1 MPTQKSF
8 NILLT
13 FFILLLFLGVLTVNT
28 LANAL
33 PINGITTGAL
43 SDLYPN
49 LFVPA
54 GLTFSIWGLIYLL
67 LLFLV
72 IIQIY
77 AAVRERSGLLLP
89 RKAQILL
96 ALNFA
101 LNIGWI
107 FLWHYQKIF
116 GSLLLMLGLLITLI
130 LLFRMM
136 GERRPNTLHLLAQ
149 RAPISIYYGWISVA
163 TIANVTALLVAR
175 GWGAWGIPDPVWT
188 ILLMA
193 VGTLLALLMLW
204 KHQCLLYALT
214 IVWAYLGIII
224 KRNTQDIVYRDII
237 TAAAVF
243 IAIILLFAL
252 YVLLRERKAA
262 KA

>member
-13 FFILLLFLGVLTVNT
+13 FFNLLLFLGVLTVNA

-33 PINGITTGAL
+33 PINGLTTGEL

-67 LLFLV
+67 ILIMLTL
-72 IIQIY
+72 QIY
-77 AAVRERSGLLLP
+77 AAFRERSDLLLP

-96 ALNFA
+96 SLNFVM
-101 LNIGWI
+101 NMGWI
-107 FLWHYQKIF
+107 FLWHYQKVF
-116 GSLLLMLGLLITLI
+116 ASLLLMLGLLISLI
-130 LLFRMM
+130 LLFRMS
-136 GERRPNTLHLLAQ
+136 GERRPDTLHLLGL

-163 TIANVTALLVAR
+163 TIANFTALLVAR
-175 GWGAWGIPDPVWT
+175 DWGAWGIPGPVWT

-193 VGTLLALLMLW
+193 VGTLLALFMIW
-204 KHQCLLYALT
+204 KHQCLLYGLV

-224 KRNTQDIVYRDII
+224 KRSAQDIVYRDII
-237 TAAAVF
+237 TAAAIF
-243 IAIILLFAL
+243 IGIILLFAL
-252 YVLLRERKAA
+252 YTLLRVRKAV